1 MSNSTN
7 NLDFTFDAL
16 DKRVI
21 QISAK
26 LMTAGDRLIY
36 ARMVNEFKLWK
47 DSPAGY
53 TPVNTSLAVVGCYAD
68 ESSVRKSL
76 KRLESLGL
84 IVKLLS
90 KPRQACRYV
99 VRSIDEAMGVN
110 PGLLSLPDM
119 SERRA
124 TGMQLEK
131 KGYSHAGKFR
141 KNDSDY
147 GSQTCSDKTEADPA
161 TVLTTPDYG
170 SETCTTTVLRPV
182 DYGSETS
189 HERTHKEQEKELK
202 RKESEEEIVNI
213 ESQGQEL
220 SRDDDLHSPNVRIV
234 EDGSDQIMSTEEE
247 ESKPVVTEVVSSQG
261 DDYFEPE
268 SKTDSTIDD
277 DEDYFESD
285 DTTDL
290 IDDEDIHRR
299 EKRSEERNNQITK
312 HFSTQQ
318 QSTAPTREDYL
329 NMMGANR
336 VKQYK
341 HNPAKPAWM

>member
-1 MSNSTN
+1 MTTST

-36 ARMVNEFKLWK
+36 ARMFNEFKLWK

-84 IVKLLS
+84 IVKLPS
-90 KPRQACRYV
+90 KPRQACRYI
-99 VRSIDEAMGVN
+99 VRSIDEAMGIN

-131 KGYSHAGKFR
+131 KGYSHTGKFR

-147 GSQTCSDKTEADPA
+147 GSETCSDKTEINPA

-189 HERTHKEQEKELK
+189 HERTNKEQEKELK

-213 ESQGQEL
+213 ESQGQGL

-234 EDGSDQIMSTEEE
+234 EDEFDQIMSTEEE
-247 ESKPVVTEVVSSQG
+247 EEEAKPVVTKATSVL
-261 DDYFEPE
+261 
-268 SKTDSTIDD
+268 DD
-277 DEDYFESD
+277 DEALDDEDDDFSD
-285 DTTDL
+285 DTKPTADQ
-290 IDDEDIHRR
+290 DDED
-299 EKRSEERNNQITK
+299 ELPDFDDGDYPKK
-312 HFSTQQ
+312 HFDED
-318 QSTAPTREDYL
+318 AAEKARAVRE
-329 NMMGANR
+329 MFKSGANR
-336 VKQYK
+336 V
-341 HNPAKPAWM
+341 NPTTRQKNNARYNRTQSFRNSPNY